1 MGKNNFPEDA
11 NEGKSKPLNVRLS
24 TSDFGPI
31 SNGEVDLRP
40 LTVFVGPSNSGKT
53 YFATLVYAL
62 HRILGGF
69 SRLPV
74 RPFEYSSQ
82 FRIMK
87 VAFEDSQVYERE
99 VSEFLNAVEAE
110 SDPLRF
116 SDIPRWWR
124 ELILSPLNESWGMGE
139 DLQEELRRCFD
150 LDSVSSL
157 IRWSDTTS
165 GSDISLS
172 VGEGDQSLWQLRMRI
187 TDAGVTTEGNVDNNV
202 FSQDSLNAS
211 EFEMLTHRFH
221 VHQSA
226 HLRSNNSDL
235 FVPSFLVD
243 ELLELLFTGSRGK
256 AHYLPAARSGIMQSH
271 RVIAS
276 SLVGR
281 STRAGFQSFPE
292 LPTFTGV
299 MADFMQ
305 GLILFDERQ
314 KTTELMEGLAK
325 ALELNTLAGEIGTYR
340 SSPAAYPEFV
350 YRPRRSNEDIR
361 LTRASSMVSE
371 LAPVVL
377 FLRGVIKTKDLI
389 IIEEPEAH
397 LHPGAQTQMA
407 VILGQMVR
415 AGLQVLVTTHSDWL
429 LKELSN
435 LMREGKLGEMSE
447 GKDANG
453 LLPPSLQTNEV
464 GIWKFSKDSSSG
476 TSSVE
481 EIPFDPIE
489 GVEPQ
494 DYEDIAVD
502 LYNRSANLQNRLEE
516 SASG

>member
-1 MGKNNFPEDA
+1 M
-11 NEGKSKPLNVRLS
+11 
-24 TSDFGPI
+24 
-31 SNGEVDLRP
+31 
-40 LTVFVGPSNSGKT
+40 
-53 YFATLVYAL
+53 
-62 HRILGGF
+62 
-69 SRLPV
+69 
-74 RPFEYSSQ
+74 
-82 FRIMK
+82 
-87 VAFEDSQVYERE
+87 
-99 VSEFLNAVEAE
+99 
-110 SDPLRF
+110 
-116 SDIPRWWR
+116 
-124 ELILSPLNESWGMGE
+124 
-139 DLQEELRRCFD
+139 
-150 LDSVSSL
+150 
-157 IRWSDTTS
+157 
-165 GSDISLS
+165 LS

-221 VHQSA
+221 VNQSA

-292 LPTFTGV
+292 LPTFSGV

-314 KTTELMEGLAK
+314 ETSELMEGLAQ

-340 SSPAAYPEFV
+340 SALGAYPEFV

-453 LLPPSLQTNEV
+453 LLPPSLQPNEV
-464 GIWKFSKDSSSG
+464 GIWKFSMDLSSG
-476 TSSVE
+476 TSRVE

-489 GVEPQ
+489 GAEPQ

-516 SASG
+516 SESG